1 VNLLRVGRL
10 VVLGCVAGGRL
21 MVCPRAVLALQDK
34 GAAKAKAAAAA
45 KAKAKASAD
54 KGHGGKAAP
63 VEKMQVVY
71 EVKPA
76 EAGQDMADLESRV
89 RALSFEGLSWGE
101 QFKVVDV
108 AYGIQKLIIQFVIA
122 GETTGLQEVE
132 DAVRISGT
140 SRAVYLC
147 LYVSVAVVVHCACP
161 SVVVY
166 DGPPLLLPAA
176 AADPGLRR
184 GARFVG

>member
-63 VEKMQVVY
+63 VEKMH
-71 EVKPA
+71 
-76 EAGQDMADLESRV
+76 
-89 RALSFEGLSWGE
+89 F
-101 QFKVVDV
+101 
-108 AYGIQKLIIQFVIA
+108 
-122 GETTGLQEVE
+122 
-132 DAVRISGT
+132 
-140 SRAVYLC
+140 
-147 LYVSVAVVVHCACP
+147 
-161 SVVVY
+161 
-166 DGPPLLLPAA
+166 
-176 AADPGLRR
+176 
-184 GARFVG
+184 GA